1 MRGVAQDRLLETAIR
16 EFGTHGLEG
25 VSTRQIAT
33 AAGTAMSA
41 LTYHYGGKEQLYLA
55 AAERI
60 AQVMADEFAP
70 VLDAEENVDTGDRAA
85 ARAAIQRIVG
95 RFVEKMVGTQRSD
108 HSLFIVREQMSPT
121 AAFDVLYDGI
131 VGRVVRRL
139 RELVCIATGVAEE
152 QATHATLSLLGQAVV
167 MRSSRATVLRLFDAA
182 TIDADRL
189 SGFQAQVAFNIDAIL
204 DGMVDRHG
212 TTP

>member
-1 MRGVAQDRLLETAIR
+1 MAQDRLLDTAIR

-25 VSTRQIAT
+25 VSTRQIAK
-33 AAGTAMSA
+33 AAGTAMSS

-60 AQVMADEFAP
+60 AVVMADEFAP
-70 VLDAEENVDTGDRAA
+70 VLDAEEGVDTGDREA

-95 RFVEKMVGTQRSD
+95 RFVEKMAGTRLSD

-121 AAFDVLYDGI
+121 AAFDTLYDGI
-131 VGRVVRRL
+131 VGRLVRRL
-139 RELVCIATGVAEE
+139 RELVCVTTGATEE
-152 QATHATLSLLGQAVV
+152 EATHATLTLIGQAMV

-182 TIDADRL
+182 TIDADRR
-189 SGFQAQVAFNIDAIL
+189 SDFRAQVAFNIDAIL
-204 DGMVDRHG
+204 DRMAERHG
-212 TTP
+212 TTA